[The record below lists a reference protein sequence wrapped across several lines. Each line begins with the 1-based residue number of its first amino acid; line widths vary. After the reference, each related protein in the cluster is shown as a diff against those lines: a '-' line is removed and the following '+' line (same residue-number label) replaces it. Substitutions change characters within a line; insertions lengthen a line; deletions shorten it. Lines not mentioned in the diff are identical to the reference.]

1 MKKSAI
7 ISTGMFL
14 AALAFAEPVNTV
26 VFSYRDFGPP
36 SLAWETIG
44 HDWWQWHNHG
54 DSRPRE
60 YDIKVVVFK
69 SITLPEAQQ
78 LYPVV
83 PEKNRDYRY
92 LEYSDALRYLDN
104 SIAEVGQSIPELTAR
119 LKQTRQLILDAFG
132 K

>member
-7 ISTGMFL
+7 ISTGMIL
-14 AALAFAEPVNTV
+14 AALAFAEPANTH

-36 SLAWETIG
+36 SLALETIG
-44 HDWWQWHNHG
+44 HDWWQWESHG

-69 SITLPEAQQ
+69 SITLPEVQR

-92 LEYSDALRYLDN
+92 LEYSEALRYLDN
-104 SIAEVGQSIPELTAR
+104 SIAEVGQSIPELAAR
-119 LKQTRQLILDAFG
+119 LKHTRLRILDAFG